1 MVERQPYKLKD
12 PVQIRRCL
20 RIRLIKKT
28 LLSTRAVQ
36 SYFTSQRMDYTQFL
50 QKPDEVLRLPYF
62 EGKSVC
68 DNQLTYR
75 LRETLRP
82 GWYRFRKSGRYLT
95 VEEPIAPELDN
106 WKLPRVRGYLL
117 HGRLI
122 GDDFQARLFAL
133 PADEDLPKFTPVSAR
148 KWFDGH
154 IHFEGQEFET
164 EIETKVREAF
174 EEERS
179 IESIKG
185 VTPALA
191 HVFVLESTQRELARE
206 AERRAREEVQRQQ
219 RAAEL
224 ARWQETL
231 EGRISLALSHT
242 GAELISWRRNGQE
255 QVAVRYRVAGRRF
268 ECVIDSHSLQIVD
281 AGICLSG
288 TDEELNLSSL
298 PSAVREAI
306 ESGQLHVF
314 RNV

>member
-1 MVERQPYKLKD
+1 
-12 PVQIRRCL
+12 
-20 RIRLIKKT
+20 
-28 LLSTRAVQ
+28 
-36 SYFTSQRMDYTQFL
+36 MDYTQFL

-62 EGKSVC
+62 SGKSVC
-68 DNQLTYR
+68 DDKLMYR
-75 LRETLRP
+75 LRDALQP

-95 VEEPIAPELDN
+95 VENAIPPELDA
-106 WKLPRVRGYLL
+106 WKLPRVVGYVF

-122 GDDFQARLFAL
+122 CNDSQARLFGL
-133 PADEDLPKFTPVSAR
+133 PSDEDLPKFIPVVAR

-154 IHFEGQEFET
+154 ILYYAQEFES
-164 EIETKVREAF
+164 EVETKVREAF

-179 IESIKG
+179 IDNVKG

-206 AERRAREEVQRQQ
+206 AERRAREEVEREKQ
-219 RAAEL
+219 AAEL

-242 GAELISWRRNGQE
+242 GAELVNWRRNGQR
-255 QVAVRYRVAGRRF
+255 QAVVRYRVAGGRF
-268 ECVIDSHSLQIVD
+268 ECVIDTDSLQIMD
-281 AGICLSG
+281 AGICLDG

>member
-1 MVERQPYKLKD
+1 
-12 PVQIRRCL
+12 
-20 RIRLIKKT
+20 
-28 LLSTRAVQ
+28 
-36 SYFTSQRMDYTQFL
+36 MDYTQFL

-62 EGKSVC
+62 SGKSVC
-68 DNQLTYR
+68 DNKLTYR
-75 LRETLRP
+75 LRDALQP
-82 GWYRFRKSGRYLT
+82 GWYRFRKSGRYLA
-95 VEEPIAPELDN
+95 VENAIPPELDA
-106 WKLPRVRGYLL
+106 WKLPRVVGYVF

-122 GDDFQARLFAL
+122 CNDSQARLFGL
-133 PADEDLPKFTPVSAR
+133 PSDEDLPKFIPVAAR

-154 IHFEGQEFET
+154 ILYGGHEFET
-164 EIETKVREAF
+164 EVESKVREAF

-179 IESIKG
+179 LHNVKG

-206 AERRAREEVQRQQ
+206 AERRAREQVELEK
-219 RAAEL
+219 RAVEL

-242 GAELISWRRNGQE
+242 GAELVNWRRNGQR
-255 QVAVRYRVAGRRF
+255 QAVVRYRVAGRRF
-268 ECVIDSHSLQIVD
+268 ECVIDTESLQIMD